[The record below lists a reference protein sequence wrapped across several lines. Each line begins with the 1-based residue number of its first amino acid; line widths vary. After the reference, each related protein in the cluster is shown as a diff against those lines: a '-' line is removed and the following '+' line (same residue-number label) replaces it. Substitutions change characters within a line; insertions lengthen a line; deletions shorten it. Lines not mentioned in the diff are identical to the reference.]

1 MEETV
6 PGNSNLIPLET
17 DESIANR
24 IFSIRGVQVMLD
36 TDIADLFQVDV
47 KRLNQQMK
55 RNQERFPEDFC
66 FLLSERETIELSRSQ
81 FATAMQTKGIKGG
94 RTSYPYAYTEQGI
107 IALAGVLRSGVANRM
122 AVEISRVF
130 VSMRHFILEN
140 GDTIRKIAE
149 LQSRQ
154 ITFENETAKKFD
166 TLFSY
171 VDEKSF
177 PKSMT
182 FFDGQWFDSYDFLCS
197 LFEKAETSILL
208 IDPYCDREALKY
220 CAKKKDW
227 VSIKICHGPRA
238 GLTNQD
244 IATFTKQYGPVSVK
258 CDASFHDR
266 YLILDEKD
274 CYHIG
279 ASLNHA
285 GKRVYGINLIEDPD
299 IVALLVQKGS

>member
-1 MEETV
+1 MVETAPENNKLV
-6 PGNSNLIPLET
+6 PLET

-24 IFSIRGVQVMLD
+24 IFTIRGIQVMLD
-36 TDIADLFQVDV
+36 TDIADLFEVHV
-47 KRLNQQMK
+47 KRLNEQMK
-55 RNQERFPEDFC
+55 RNANRFPDDFC
-66 FLLSERETIELSRSQ
+66 FQLTESEMAVLSRSQ
-81 FATAMQTKGIKGG
+81 IATAMQAKGIKGG
-94 RTSYPYAYTEQGI
+94 RTSYPYVYTEHGI
-107 IALAGVLRSGVANRM
+107 IALSGVLRSGVANRM

-140 GDTIRKIAE
+140 GDTIKKIAE

-182 FFDGQWFDSYDFLCS
+182 FFDGQWFDSYDFLCF
-197 LFEKAETSILL
+197 LFEKADTSILL

-220 CAKKKDW
+220 CAKRKDG

-244 IATFTKQYGPVSVK
+244 IATFAKQYGPVSVK

-285 GKRVYGINLIEDPD
+285 GKRVYGINLIDDPD
-299 IVALLVQKGS
+299 IVALLIKKGS